1 MICALLDFEKVN
13 PYNYNDVI
21 DSTNEDLPTFRC
33 KMPNLPSDVP
43 HMMGFELLQAQVWEL
58 GAFRLPFV
66 GTSLFLLDNAENT
79 HNNTL
84 TNEILLTHL
93 NADYLTNTDGNYFY
107 SDRNMTAIK
116 IYISTKQN
124 YLYFNIQN
132 KFKHP
137 INNQAN
143 GNTNR
148 VKRLVNTAKMIVRL
162 TFDTKQNEYQPKRI
176 ML

>member
-1 MICALLDFEKVN
+1 
-13 PYNYNDVI
+13 
-21 DSTNEDLPTFRC
+21 
-33 KMPNLPSDVP
+33 MPDLPSDVP
-43 HMMGFELLQAQVWEL
+43 PMMGFELLHAQVYEI
-58 GAFRLPFV
+58 GAYRNPFV

-84 TNEILLTHL
+84 KNEILLTHL
-93 NADYLTNTDGNYFY
+93 NSDYISRNYFY